1 MSLVGRF
8 LADSKKNADA
18 PIAKNIFINNE
29 QDVLS
34 WIHDDDDV
42 VVVDREFRDSI
53 SSLNRSGLNVQMPDF
68 LKGKKQLP
76 CIEAN
81 RTRCVTEVWWIDE
94 SGNTCQ

>member
-1 MSLVGRF
+1 MGRF
-8 LADSKKNADA
+8 LADSKNADA
-18 PIAKNIFINNE
+18 PIATNTFINNE

-53 SSLNRSGLNVQMPDF
+53 SSLNRSDLNIQMPDF

-76 CIEAN
+76 CREAN
-81 RTRCVTEVWWIDE
+81 RTRCVTKVWWIDE